1 MPRVVKPS
9 RSDIN
14 VLACRLEKKPAYK
27 FVVTGPGEGD
37 RRRWRKF
44 FAARAQAEAYAH
56 LRRVDLANHGVKG
69 AALSQSQRAEYLD
82 CVGKLA
88 PFGIE
93 LREAVEMLLPTL
105 AAHKQTVAVYKAVSA
120 MLEAQTRD
128 GASRRHLED
137 LRSRLGQFARAFD
150 GRTLASFTA
159 PEIDAWL
166 RSLPVA
172 NLTRNNFRRV
182 VGGLFSFGSQKGWC
196 VENPVAKLGKAK
208 VAHKKV
214 GILTAEQTARLLS
227 NAPADTIPALAI
239 AAFCGLRR
247 AELERLDWR
256 EVHMV
261 KGLLEVA
268 ADKAKTARR
277 RFIPIRE
284 NLAAWLASYAR
295 PAGLVCPPNWRVRFD
310 KARELAGL
318 AGDSWPDNGLRHSF
332 ASYHAAHFQD
342 AGKLAAEMGH
352 TTPSIVFQHYRELVE
367 PDEAARY
374 WDIHPTS
381 GPANVILMRA
391 SVG

>member
-1 MPRVVKPS
+1 MPRAVKVS

-14 VLACRLEKKPAYK
+14 VLPCRLASKPAYK
-27 FVVTGPGEGD
+27 FVVTGPGEGG

-69 AALSQSQRAEYLD
+69 AALSQGQRAEYLD

-88 PFGIE
+88 PFGVG
-93 LREAVEMLLPTL
+93 LREAVDMLLPSL
-105 AAHKQTVAVYKAVSA
+105 AARRQTVQVGQAVKTLLDV
-120 MLEAQTRD
+120 QTKD

-137 LRSRLGQFARAFD
+137 LRSRLGQFSRAFD

-159 PEIDAWL
+159 SEIDAWL
-166 RSLPVA
+166 RSLRVV

-182 VGGLFSFGSQKGWC
+182 VSGLFAFGLQKGWC
-196 VENPVAKLGKAK
+196 AENPVAKLGKAK
-208 VAHKKV
+208 VAAGKI
-214 GILTAEQTARLLS
+214 GILTPEQTACLLEA
-227 NAPADTIPALAI
+227 APADTVAPLAI

-256 EVHMV
+256 EVHTA

-268 ADKAKTARR
+268 AAKAKTARR

-284 NLAAWLASYAR
+284 NLAAWLTSYAR
-295 PAGLVCPPNWRVRFD
+295 PAGPVCPTNWRVRFD
-310 KARELAGL
+310 EARERAGL
-318 AGDSWPDNGLRHSF
+318 AGEAWPDNGLRHSF

-352 TTPSIVFQHYRELVE
+352 STPGVVYQHYRELVE
-367 PDEAARY
+367 PAEAARY
-374 WDIHPTS
+374 WSILPPAR
-381 GPANVILMRA
+381 PANIVPMQA
-391 SVG
+391 ATA